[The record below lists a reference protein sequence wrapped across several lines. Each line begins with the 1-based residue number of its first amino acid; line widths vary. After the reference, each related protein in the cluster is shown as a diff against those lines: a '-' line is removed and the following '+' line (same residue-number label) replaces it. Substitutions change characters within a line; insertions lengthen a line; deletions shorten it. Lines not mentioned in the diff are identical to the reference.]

1 MMRCW
6 ADNPDARPTFI
17 ELCRDLEEWMQ
28 RDVPYLD
35 LDQLDEDQAYNDTSA
50 VSASN
55 KSFYDEEHESQ
66 CPEPNTTAANLA
78 CDNNDDKLEITR
90 L

>member
-1 MMRCW
+1 
-6 ADNPDARPTFI
+6 
-17 ELCRDLEEWMQ
+17 MQ

-35 LDQLDEDQAYNDTSA
+35 LDQLDEDQPYYDTTA

-55 KSFYDEEHESQ
+55 KSSYDEEHGSQ
-66 CPEPNTTAANLA
+66 CPDSNTTAANLA
-78 CDNNDDKLEITR
+78 CDNNGDKLEITK